1 MPGETRCGDSSA
13 SHLCFV
19 AGSGSSCSSSHPC
32 GRPSTSQAAT
42 FNSLGGTVTWGA
54 GNRHR
59 FRIPPSLRFP
69 SGPAQ
74 LPVIEKSSVATRS
87 RPACSGALPTPRLES
102 SSVSPRRPSCPRAPL
117 LSFPLLAPQH
127 RTALSR
133 SGNSGTP
140 DLQRPSRSIPP
151 LPGRGDRFRVHSPG
165 RLAVGGGR
173 VSGSAAE
180 LLPFRLLL
188 AGAARC
194 LKLVAG
200 GSGTGVAT
208 GAPAAEPE
216 AGGREEDSGGCA
228 RARKAGA
235 MSGT

>member
-1 MPGETRCGDSSA
+1 MQIVQPPTSQFCRGIWIFLLLESPVRAAEHLSGRYIQLTGWD
-13 SHLCFV
+13 SHLGGGEPSPLSHSSFPPLSQRPGPTSCDRKILGRHQKPPGVFGRAAHPAPRELECF
-19 AGSGSSCSSSHPC
+19 ASE
-32 GRPSTSQAAT
+32 T
-42 FNSLGGTVTWGA
+42 L
-54 GNRHR
+54 
-59 FRIPPSLRFP
+59 
-69 SGPAQ
+69 
-74 LPVIEKSSVATRS
+74 
-87 RPACSGALPTPRLES
+87 LPTGS
-102 SSVSPRRPSCPRAPL
+102 L

-127 RTALSR
+127 RTALTR

-188 AGAARC
+188 AGAAGC
-194 LKLVAG
+194 LELVAG

-216 AGGREEDSGGCA
+216 VGGREEDSRGCA